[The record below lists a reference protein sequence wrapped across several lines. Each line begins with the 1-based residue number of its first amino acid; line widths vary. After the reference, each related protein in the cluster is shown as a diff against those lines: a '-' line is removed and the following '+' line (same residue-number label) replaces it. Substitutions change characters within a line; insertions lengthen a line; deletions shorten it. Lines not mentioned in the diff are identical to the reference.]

1 MVWMGK
7 VSVLTSKTGK
17 SNDHQDF
24 SFSEYQAHGIPT
36 GMSADPLEANTNTS
50 ITVIRNRSFSIYS
63 KDPGENHSLLDT
75 APTNP
80 YVQIAA
86 EDTAQN
92 IPSSVCNPY
101 DEVDL
106 RARQF
111 QKRTKEALG
120 ITEYN
125 TDMGSC
131 PVPHPEAVI

>member
-1 MVWMGK
+1 MC
-7 VSVLTSKTGK
+7 
-17 SNDHQDF
+17 
-24 SFSEYQAHGIPT
+24 
-36 GMSADPLEANTNTS
+36 
-50 ITVIRNRSFSIYS
+50 IRDS
-63 KDPGENHSLLDT
+63 LDT
-75 APTNP
+75 APTDP

-86 EDTAQN
+86 EECHKRLL
-92 IPSSVCNPY
+92 SVCNPY
-101 DEVDL
+101 EVDL